1 MLTFKQFLVTPTDQ
15 LREGFMGFSVGG
27 SDSASDLE
35 YTVTEAVKKAK
46 ARIKKETGG
55 MAPKAGIEAEL
66 VDVII
71 KELEVGL
78 KDKGNAYNT
87 HGTLNVA
94 MVMDEYYRDYRRF
107 PAYNALAKTVAA
119 KLKAEVAKRNG
130 SDDYSEAMTNFATK
144 LLAWAK

>member
-1 MLTFKQFLVTPTDQ
+1 MITFKQFLVTPTEQ

-35 YTVTEAVKKAK
+35 YTVTKAVKAAK
-46 ARIKKETGG
+46 AQIKKETGG

-94 MVMDEYYRDYRRF
+94 MVMDEYYREYRRF
-107 PAYNALAKTVAA
+107 PAYNTFAKKVAA
-119 KLKAEVAKRNG
+119 KLKAEAKDRSAN
-130 SDDYSEAMTNFATK
+130 DYTEAMTDFADK